1 MALSVGDAAPDFTLY
16 SDGMEAVTLSDAL
29 KNGNVLLLFFP
40 GAFTSVCTTELNT
53 VNNDLATYTDAN
65 VQVFGISTDSPFVLQ
80 EFKKANS
87 LTFPLLTDHNAEV
100 SALYDSKYDNDFTSM
115 NLDRISKR
123 SAYVIAQ
130 DGTIR
135 YAEITAN
142 AGVQPDFEA
151 IQGVLASL

>member
-1 MALSVGDAAPDFTLY
+1 
-16 SDGMEAVTLSDAL
+16 
-29 KNGNVLLLFFP
+29 
-40 GAFTSVCTTELNT
+40 ELNT

-65 VQVFGISTDSPFVLQ
+65 AQVFGISTDSPFVLQ

-115 NLDRISKR
+115 NLDRVSKR
-123 SAYVIAQ
+123 SAFVIAQ